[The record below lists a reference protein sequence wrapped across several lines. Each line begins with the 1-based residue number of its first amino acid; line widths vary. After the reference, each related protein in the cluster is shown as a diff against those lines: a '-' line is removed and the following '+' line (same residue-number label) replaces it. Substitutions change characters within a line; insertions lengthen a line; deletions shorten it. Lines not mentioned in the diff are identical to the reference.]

1 MSIPA
6 FVPRNIVK
14 PIFDFIKSC
23 PFLDQYH
30 IDMTP
35 SGIQRLVTDKPDG
48 SALDYVGSVQL
59 SSNKD
64 LIQKRYTARQA
75 NFQLWLLR
83 KSNHNVYRQEIAD
96 FLWNFEQWIE
106 YCQAY
111 GLCPKLSLNEDA
123 KQMEVMSAD
132 NGVYFAEWEGEES
145 SLYVIQ
151 LHIIYY
157 NQYDEEVR

>member
-1 MSIPA
+1 MIPDYK
-6 FVPRNIVK
+6 PRNIVK
-14 PIFDFIKSC
+14 PIFEFVKSC
-23 PFLDQYH
+23 PFLEEYS

-59 SSNKD
+59 SSAKD
-64 LIQKRYTARQA
+64 LIQSRYTARQA

-106 YCQAY
+106 HCQAY
-111 GLCPKLSLNEDA
+111 GLCPKISEDDND
-123 KQMEVMSAD
+123 KVVEVMTAD
-132 NGVYFAEWEGEES
+132 NGLYFAEWEEQES

-151 LHIIYY
+151 LHIVYY
-157 NQYDEEVR
+157 NQYKEVV